1 MPSCSSSN
9 WRTIKRTALIL
20 TSGML
25 ALSVTLLAFVLSG
38 IILRALSAV
47 LQQHLYNIT
56 KIVER

>member
-1 MPSCSSSN
+1 M
-9 WRTIKRTALIL
+9 KRTALIL